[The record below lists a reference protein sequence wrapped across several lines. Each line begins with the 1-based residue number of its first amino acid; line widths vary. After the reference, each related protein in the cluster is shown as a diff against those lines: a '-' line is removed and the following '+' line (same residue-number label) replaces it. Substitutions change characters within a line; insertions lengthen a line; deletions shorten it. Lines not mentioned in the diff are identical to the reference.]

1 MQISHCCVLRHYE
14 QAIQALSAGE
24 YDGLAGCE
32 REALLR
38 RLRSQQQHVRRLTL
52 AEGSAS
58 SAIDGLQKGIDH
70 GLKNDRTE

>member
-1 MQISHCCVLRHYE
+1 MQISHCCALRHYE

-38 RLRSQQQHVRRLTL
+38 RLRSQQRHVRRLTL

-58 SAIDGLQKGIDH
+58 SAIDGLQKGFDP